1 MYQGEVKVSEED
13 LSSFLRWLKTYSLKH
28 GDHLRDDHQSI
39 VASPKIKRS
48 YVNIQN
54 INDTHFVDHYNK
66 LEVQKNEK
74 NQKIIWQ
81 INKQILNLIDE
92 NKQLIC
98 ETSRVNAD
106 GHCCKTRI

>member
-48 YVNIQN
+48 YVNMQN
-54 INDTHFVDHYNK
+54 VNDTPFPDSFPYSVAKNDNIDHYNK
-66 LEVQKNEK
+66 LEVK
-74 NQKIIWQ
+74 
-81 INKQILNLIDE
+81 KQQMAILRNI
-92 NKQLIC
+92 
-98 ETSRVNAD
+98 
-106 GHCCKTRI
+106 